1 MSIPVIVIT
10 GFLGCGKT
18 SFLRNLLPL
27 CEDAGVRPA
36 LIINEVGDIDVDG
49 ELLADLHA
57 EQVRLVG
64 GCVCCTLQS
73 QLTETIYNVIENHLG
88 DVIIIE
94 CSGLSN
100 PVDVVNALSTPALV
114 REIAITH
121 IICLLDTKR
130 APKLLGLIEM
140 AKGQVSSS
148 NITILNKIDLAD
160 ETMVTESINLAH
172 ELSPYSE
179 IHHSSYGDI
188 GRDRMLNIL
197 TDTASV
203 RSYCKCGCDD
213 PDHDH
218 DHSHTLPASFCTAAL
233 TLPEAVSQVEIDKLM
248 QDMPDYVIRAKG
260 FAYIE
265 DTGWHILH
273 KVYETV
279 NITPLSGPAPKAGP
293 ILVCIGQHL
302 LPDELIKFSNGVFSR

>member
-1 MSIPVIVIT
+1 MIVIT

-18 SFLRNLLPL
+18 SFLRHLLPL

-73 QLTETIYNVIENHLG
+73 QLTETIYNVIENKLG

-114 REIAITH
+114 REIAISN

-140 AKGQVSSS
+140 AKGQVSSA
-148 NITILNKIDLAD
+148 NIIILNKLDLAD
-160 ETMVTESINLAH
+160 DSIVSESTNLVQ
-172 ELSPYSE
+172 ELAPYSE
-179 IHHSSYGDI
+179 IHKASYGDI
-188 GRDRMLNIL
+188 GRNRMLSIL
-197 TDTASV
+197 TDTASAV
-203 RSYCKCGCDD
+203 TGCECNCGD
-213 PDHDH
+213 PDHHH
-218 DHSHTLPASFCTAAL
+218 DHSRTLPASFCTTAL
-233 TLPEAVSQVEIDKLM
+233 NLPESVTRAAINNLLQHL
-248 QDMPDYVIRAKG
+248 PDYVIRSKG

-273 KVYETV
+273 KVYETI

-302 LPDELIKFSNGVFSR
+302 LPEELIRLAEETFS

>member
-1 MSIPVIVIT
+1 VIT

-18 SFLRNLLPL
+18 SFLRKLLPL

-73 QLTETIYNVIENHLG
+73 QLTETIYNVIENKLG

-114 REIAITH
+114 REIAISN

-130 APKLLGLIEM
+130 AIKLLGSIEL
-140 AKGQVSSS
+140 AKSQVSSS
-148 NITILNKIDLAD
+148 NITILNKLDLAD
-160 ETMVTESINLAH
+160 ADMKTDTANLTR
-172 ELSPYSE
+172 ELAPYTE
-179 IHHSSYGDI
+179 IHHASYGDI

-197 TDTASV
+197 TDSASV
-203 RSYCKCGCDD
+203 VSVCECDCTD
-213 PDHDH
+213 PDHH
-218 DHSHTLPASFCTAAL
+218 HEHSHTLPASFCTTAL
-233 TLPEAVSQVEIDKLM
+233 SLPETMSQSGIERLL
-248 QDMPDYVIRAKG
+248 QYLPEYVIRAKG
-260 FAYIE
+260 FAYVE
-265 DTGWHILH
+265 GTGWQILH
-273 KVYETV
+273 KVYETI
-279 NITPLSGPAPKAGP
+279 NITPLNGPAPKAGP
-293 ILVCIGQHL
+293 ILVCIGQRL
-302 LPDELIKFSNGVFSR
+302 IPEELIKLSDDIFT